1 MGEGAALSGIVAAAE
16 VRVLILGGTA
26 EARELAGLLHGRPG
40 VWCMSS
46 LAGRVRDPRLPV
58 GHVRVGGF
66 GGADGLAGWLSEHR
80 VDVVV
85 DATHPYAATM
95 RQAAVRAAEM
105 AGVGHLRVERAGWTA
120 QPGDRWHRVPDAGA
134 AATLVSALGSR
145 VFLTTGRQSLYAF
158 THMSDL
164 WFLARVVDEPDAVP
178 SNVQLILDRG
188 PYTVDGERKLLT
200 SNRIEVLVTKD
211 SGGEYTVAKLV
222 AARGLALPVVMIDR
236 PEPVATPA
244 VVRTADEAVAWLG
257 LAAPAA
263 GQGACG

>member
-1 MGEGAALSGIVAAAE
+1 MMGTAG

-46 LAGRVRDPRLPV
+46 LAGRVKHPRLPV
-58 GHVRVGGF
+58 GEVRVGGF
-66 GGADGLAGWLSEHR
+66 GGPDGLATWLREHR
-80 VDVVV
+80 LDVVV

-95 RQAAVRAAEM
+95 RLTSVRAAGM
-105 AGVGHLRVERAGWTA
+105 AGVGHLRLERDGWTA
-120 QPGDRWHRVPDAGA
+120 QPGDHWHRVPDMRSA
-134 AATLVSALGSR
+134 AALLSGLGSR
-145 VFLTTGRQSLYAF
+145 VFLTTGRQSLDGFA
-158 THMSDL
+158 HLSDM

-178 SNVQLILDRG
+178 PNVHLILDRG
-188 PYTVDGERKLLT
+188 PYTVDGELELLT
-200 SNRIEVLVTKD
+200 SNRIDVLVTKD

-222 AARGLALPVVMIDR
+222 AARALALPVVMIDR

-257 LAAPAA
+257 LAAQAA
-263 GQGACG
+263 GYGVSG